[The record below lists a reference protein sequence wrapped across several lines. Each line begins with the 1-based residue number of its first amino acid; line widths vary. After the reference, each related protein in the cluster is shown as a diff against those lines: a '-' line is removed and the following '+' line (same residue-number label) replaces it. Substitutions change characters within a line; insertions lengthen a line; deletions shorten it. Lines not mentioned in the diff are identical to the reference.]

1 MDLQQLQYFVTCI
14 EKGSLTRAADE
25 LFTSQPHVSQVIR
38 SLERELGVT
47 LFRRTGSGIV
57 PTDEGERIRFYAINA
72 LKYAALIQE
81 SSAEVDTVRLSIA
94 ANPSATLPIFAAN
107 YFTDNTDERI
117 NLHYTVCRIEHIM
130 DLLEH
135 RQFDLGFLFL
145 PSNRVTAFSRMIER
159 RRLAFT
165 PLLESDLV
173 VYSGPK
179 SPFFGREIV
188 EPEELD
194 GCRCIQPADD
204 FFSLEDLLQEH
215 KDFHTGKCSIRKQI
229 RSNSDAMIRQI
240 LRETELC
247 NIGSY
252 WNKMYRYES
261 EFSLS
266 VINGFQGQVSFGVMT
281 RGGAGISPPA
291 EAFLNKLKLD
301 LPEVP
306 APGK

>member
-1 MDLQQLQYFVTCI
+1 M
-14 EKGSLTRAADE
+14 
-25 LFTSQPHVSQVIR
+25 SQVIR

-57 PTDEGERIRFYAINA
+57 PTDDGERIRFYAKNA

-94 ANPSATLPIFAAN
+94 ANPSATLPLFTAD
-107 YFTDNTDERI
+107 YFIQSMDERI

-145 PSNRVTAFSRMIER
+145 PGNRVTAFSRMIER
-159 RRLAFT
+159 RRLVFT
-165 PLLESDLV
+165 PLLENDLV

-179 SPFFGREIV
+179 SPFFGRKVV
-188 EPEELD
+188 EPEELN
-194 GCRCIQPADD
+194 GIRCIQPADD
-204 FFSLEDLLQEH
+204 FFSLEDLLMEH
-215 KDFHTGKCSIRKQI
+215 KAFHTGKCAIRKQI
-229 RSNSDAMIRQI
+229 RANSDTMITQI

-247 NIGSY
+247 NIGSF
-252 WNKMYRYES
+252 WHKDDRAES
-261 EFSLS
+261 EFSMS

-281 RGGAGISPPA
+281 REGAEMSPPA
-291 EAFLNKLKLD
+291 EAFLNRLKQD
-301 LPEVP
+301 LRGVP
-306 APGK
+306 AHGE